1 MNFSISMSK
10 KFRNQLAIATGVLAM
25 VWVVALP
32 AISQEI
38 SGEETPV
45 VVESTIEGDV
55 NPSAASTL
63 EDLLIP
69 LDELKLLVK
78 PLTLE
83 ELETEANAWFLV
95 LKAKVQEITQTEI
108 AIKRQG
114 EVEESSQAESEVKN
128 DLIVKVT
135 KLQAEQTALIDRLN
149 VVLDELDKKG
159 GDTTSYR
166 KYIAAITGIDFDITS
181 TEGIGLRFLNW
192 LKSEEGGIRWGLSIF
207 KFLVIVIVS
216 IVAARILK
224 KVVRTALPR
233 VGRVSSL
240 FLDFIVLTTERGVM
254 VIGFLIALTSLGISL
269 GPLLT
274 LVGGVSFVLAF
285 ALQSNLGNLAS
296 GLMLLIYKPFDVG
309 DRVLIPGTND
319 KGYVRAITLANTSF
333 DHYTGKIVTLTNS
346 EVWGSRIEN
355 LLPGEHR
362 LIELL
367 FMISSN
373 DDARKIKAAWDK
385 AIEAHPGVDK
395 EKWSMSIPYISPSSG
410 SLMYWCGAW
419 AKKKGFWDVYT
430 DILLNIWDD
439 LKDSGISFGLAK
451 GESYVHLT
459 NEQVKFV
466 NNNISSL
473 SSIGREITEA
483 KATPGEFVEPD
494 DID

>member
-10 KFRNQLAIATGVLAM
+10 KFRNRLVIATGILAM
-25 VWVVALP
+25 VWGVTLP
-32 AISQEI
+32 AISQE
-38 SGEETPV
+38 SSAEETPV

-55 NPSAASTL
+55 NPSAALTVKD
-63 EDLLIP
+63 EQIP
-69 LDELKLLVK
+69 IEELKLLVR

-83 ELETEANAWFLV
+83 ELQTEAAAWFLA
-95 LKAKVQEITQTEI
+95 LKGKIQEITQTEI
-108 AIKRQG
+108 TIKRQG
-114 EVEESSQAESEVKN
+114 ETDQKN
-128 DLIVKVT
+128 QLIENVT
-135 KLQAEQTALIDRLN
+135 ELQAEQTALIDHLN

-166 KYIAAITGIDFDITS
+166 KYIAAVTGIDLDVTS
-181 TEGIGLRFLNW
+181 TEGIGLRFVNW
-192 LKSEEGGIRWGLSIF
+192 VKSEEGGIRWGLSIV
-207 KFLVIVIVS
+207 KFLMIVIVS
-216 IVAARILK
+216 IVVARILK
-224 KVVRTALPR
+224 KVVRTALNQ
-233 VGRVSSL
+233 VGGVSNL
-240 FLDFIVLTTERGVM
+240 FLDFIVLTTERGVI
-254 VIGFLIALTSLGISL
+254 VIGFLIALTSLGISI
-269 GPLLT
+269 GPLVA

-333 DHYTGKIVTLTNS
+333 DHYTGKIVTVPNS
-346 EVWGSRIEN
+346 EVWGSKIEN
-355 LLPGEHR
+355 LLPGDDR

-373 DDARKIKAAWDK
+373 DDARKIKAAWEK
-385 AIEAHPGVDK
+385 AIEAHPGIDK
-395 EKWSMSIPYISPSSG
+395 EKWAMSIPYLSPSSG

-430 DILLNIWDD
+430 DILMSIWDE

-466 NNNISSL
+466 SDQVKTISSL
-473 SSIGREITEA
+473 SGIDKKITEA
-483 KATPGEFVEPD
+483 KVPPREFVEPD